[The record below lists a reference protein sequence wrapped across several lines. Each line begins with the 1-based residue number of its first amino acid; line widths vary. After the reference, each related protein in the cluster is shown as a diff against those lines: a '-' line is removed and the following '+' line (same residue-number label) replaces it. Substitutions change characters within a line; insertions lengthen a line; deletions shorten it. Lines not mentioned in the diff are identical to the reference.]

1 MYTLKRIENIFLF
14 NINTNRDLWYLHR
27 NFFSNL
33 SPNVKLDT
41 EYYHDEMPNKEDER
55 NSKLIQKVL
64 IPLGILI
71 FVFICSS
78 CLYISMSNS
87 QAKRMQLLS
96 TISHKQLENAE
107 SSSAQFIQSM
117 VITRIY
123 IIYIRKLL
131 YNLMNLKCEWLI
143 MRKNQ
148 PKI

>member
-14 NINTNRDLWYLHR
+14 NINTNRDLWYMHR

-33 SPNVKLDT
+33 SPKVKLDT

-55 NSKLIQKVL
+55 NLKIIQKVL

-117 VITRIY
+117 VILEKYIY
-123 IIYIRKLL
+123 RELASIISQMQKEFLTTI
-131 YNLMNLKCEWLI
+131 
-143 MRKNQ
+143 
-148 PKI
+148 